1 MNNSLD
7 SKPNIPYD
15 NDTATLDVLEEM
27 GRLGTVD
34 KVEDLRD
41 CIGEPITNK
50 EEDIKQGRKLHKSN
64 HSMRMNEMR
73 GKMFIFSRFSFY
85 TSRQKGRGEREE
97 DVYTQNEHCVDSRIL
112 EFEIWVPEPEDS
124 VESEKS
130 QGEESGSDSDEDE
143 HEINVATFFEEK

>member
-1 MNNSLD
+1 MRLWRKGWWRRGGGGNELKENKHQGPGVGGDEETPTGGGGSPPAPDNAPRTQGSSHIAELSQSLNNSLD

-73 GKMFIFSRFSFY
+73 GKMFIFSRFSF
-85 TSRQKGRGEREE
+85 
-97 DVYTQNEHCVDSRIL
+97 
-112 EFEIWVPEPEDS
+112 
-124 VESEKS
+124 
-130 QGEESGSDSDEDE
+130 
-143 HEINVATFFEEK
+143 